1 MSSNVIED
9 ETQQD
14 SGSGNNAPEEQAQ
27 SRSRG
32 PVTKP
37 DGRICVGRVGAPQQ
51 HEATS
56 EKFCF
61 WVPPDALV
69 EKTQLVTCESEIA
82 GRQFVFHAIV
92 DEVSRQ
98 SGKKS
103 MGSEVDESDGDL
115 SYIPPFESA
124 GFTYASASI
133 LRTVPPVFIPPRER
147 SEVLLAGP
155 AEARIAYSADEI
167 RNALTVGL
175 IKNGGDQTA
184 GPGTI
189 DLDYLLGKNGGHM
202 NVNGSAGRGTKSS
215 FLMFINWMLL
225 REAQRQESALPSDET
240 RLRIV
245 PIIFNVKNFDLFH
258 IDRWNNLYD
267 PADHL
272 PDWQASGVEHP
283 APFSNVSFYAPQQ
296 PGNSLSVATGRTQGV
311 TPYSWSL
318 ADIIREG
325 LFAYLFAET
334 DAHDANFGAL
344 VLDIESYLTAERVS
358 HDGVITR
365 ELRRDRIQPATFQG
379 LLDWVEDLT
388 SGAIE
393 GKPLPNHHDGTWRKL
408 HRRLIKITHE
418 GRGILRRNDE
428 DGHSLNLVRAD
439 TSDPLVVDLSALAGV
454 PELQRFVVATI
465 LRRLKEART
474 GTNRVPGLV
483 YVLTLDELNR
493 FAPRGARDP
502 ITQLIETVAAE
513 MRSQGIILL
522 GAQQHASRVSER
534 VVESAG
540 IQVLGRTGTI
550 ELNSSVWKGLSKSA
564 QRKAICLPAEE
575 KLVIQDNFREP
586 MHVRV
591 PFPVWAMNPD
601 EVRHDALDSPGA
613 IGNENGDTDYSE
625 IIDED

>member
-9 ETQQD
+9 APQQASSPANGVD
-14 SGSGNNAPEEQAQ
+14 EQSQ

-32 PVTKP
+32 PVTRP

-56 EKFCF
+56 EKFYF

-103 MGSEVDESDGDL
+103 MGSEVDEADGDL
-115 SYIPPFESA
+115 TYIPPFESA
-124 GFTYASASI
+124 GFTYACATI

-147 SEVLLAGP
+147 NEVLLAGP
-155 AEARIAYSADEI
+155 DEASIAYSADEI
-167 RNALTVGL
+167 TNALTVGL

-184 GPGTI
+184 GPGVI

-215 FLMFINWMLL
+215 FLMFVNWMLL
-225 REAQRQESALPSDET
+225 REARRQECALPSDET

-245 PIIFNVKNFDLFH
+245 PIIFNVKNFDLFY
-258 IDRWNNLYD
+258 IDRWSYLYD
-267 PADHL
+267 QPSHL
-272 PDWQASGVEHP
+272 PDWRAIGVEHP
-283 APFSNVSFYAPQQ
+283 SPFPNVSFYAPQQ
-296 PGNSLSVATGRTQGV
+296 PGNSLPVATGRTVGV

-325 LFAYLFAET
+325 SFPFLFAEA
-334 DAHDANFGAL
+334 DANDANFGAL
-344 VLDIESYLTAERVS
+344 VLDIESYLTSEQVS
-358 HDGVITR
+358 SDGVITR
-365 ELRRDRIQPATFQG
+365 TLRDDRIQPATFQG

-388 SGAIE
+388 SGALN
-393 GKPLPNHHDGTWRKL
+393 GNPLPNHHVSTWRKL
-408 HRRLIKITHE
+408 YRRLIKILHE
-418 GRGILRRNDE
+418 GRGILRRDDE
-428 DGHSLNLVRAD
+428 DGHPLDLVRAD

-465 LRRLKEART
+465 LNKLKEART
-474 GTNRVPGLV
+474 GTNRVSGLV

-502 ITQLIETVAAE
+502 ITQLIETIAAE

-550 ELNSSVWKGLSKSA
+550 ELNSPVWKGLSKSA
-564 QRKAICLPAEE
+564 QRKAVCLPLDE

-591 PFPVWAMNPD
+591 PFPVWAMNPG
-601 EVRHDALDSPGA
+601 EVRHDVPDGPDGDGGGNSP
-613 IGNENGDTDYSE
+613 TDFSE
-625 IIDED
+625 IIDGD

>member
-1 MSSNVIED
+1 MSSNMIED
-9 ETQQD
+9 EPQQASIPAGGAD
-14 SGSGNNAPEEQAQ
+14 EQSQ
-27 SRSRG
+27 NRSRG
-32 PVTKP
+32 PVTRP
-37 DGRICVGRVGAPQQ
+37 DGRVCVGRVGAPPQ

-56 EKFCF
+56 ERFYF

-103 MGSEVDESDGDL
+103 MGSEVDEADGDL
-115 SYIPPFESA
+115 TYIPPFESA
-124 GFTYASASI
+124 GFTYASATI

-147 SEVLLAGP
+147 NEVLLAGP
-155 AEARIAYSADEI
+155 DEASIAYSADEI
-167 RNALTVGL
+167 TNALTVGL
-175 IKNGGDQTA
+175 MKNGGDQTA
-184 GPGTI
+184 GPGVI

-215 FLMFINWMLL
+215 FLMFVNWMLL
-225 REAQRQESALPSDET
+225 REARRQECARPSAET

-245 PIIFNVKNFDLFH
+245 PIIFNVKNFDLFY
-258 IDRWNNLYD
+258 IDRWSRLYD
-267 PADHL
+267 QANHL
-272 PDWQASGVEHP
+272 PDWQAIGVEQP
-283 APFSNVSFYAPQQ
+283 SPFANASFYAPQQ
-296 PGNSLSVATGRTQGV
+296 PGNSLSVATGRTAGV

-325 LFAYLFAET
+325 LFPYLFAET
-334 DAHDANFGAL
+334 DANDANFGAL
-344 VLDIESYLTAERVS
+344 VLDIESYLTSEQVS
-358 HDGVITR
+358 REGVITR
-365 ELRRDRIQPATFQG
+365 TLRPGRIQPATFQG
-379 LLDWVEDLT
+379 LLDWVEALT
-388 SGAIE
+388 SGALN
-393 GKPLPNHHDGTWRKL
+393 GNPLPNHHDGTWRKL
-408 HRRLIKITHE
+408 HRRLIKIMHE
-418 GRGILRRNDE
+418 GRGILRRDDE
-428 DGHSLNLVRAD
+428 DGHPLDLVRAD
-439 TSDPLVVDLSALAGV
+439 TNDPLVVDLSALAGV

-465 LRRLKEART
+465 LRKLKEART
-474 GTNRVPGLV
+474 GTNRVSGLV

-502 ITQLIETVAAE
+502 ITQLIETIAAE

-564 QRKAICLPAEE
+564 QRKAVCLPPEE
-575 KLVIQDNFREP
+575 KLIIQDNFREP

-591 PFPVWAMNPD
+591 PFPVWAMNPS
-601 EVRHDALDSPGA
+601 EVRHDAPDWLGA
-613 IGNENGDTDYSE
+613 AGDENSVTDFSE